1 MLVPTA
7 IPATVAVP
15 GHYTVHNQVR
25 LVRGGAPY
33 FQQLL
38 QLINGARQS
47 IHLQT
52 YIFLDDSTGQ
62 MVVEALAAAAARGVK
77 VYLLLDSYGSEQ
89 RPQHWTDQLAAR
101 GIQFRW
107 FSPLV
112 QTSRYSFGRRM
123 HHKVVVADAKEALV
137 GGVNISDRY
146 NDLPD
151 QPAWLDWAVH
161 CEGQVAAE
169 LYLVCQEMFSRQVWG
184 KRRRKRLLAAMAR
197 YAPDAYCPIRVRRN
211 DWVRRQISITRSYFE
226 MFAGAREH
234 ITIMS
239 AYFLPGRALRKAMMQ
254 AAARGVRIRII
265 AAGKSDVGI
274 AKAAERYL
282 YSWLLRCGV
291 QLYEYQPQVLHA
303 KLSCADDEWV
313 TVGSYNVNNLSAYV
327 SIELNL
333 DIADRPFAQQVAAQL
348 HNIAGEYCLPVTLA
362 EWEANRN
369 WWQRLKERMAYD
381 LLRLSFVLFYFFVR
395 KSRAVS
401 STTHQR

>member
-1 MLVPTA
+1 MLLPGV
-7 IPATVAVP
+7 IQSSAVLP
-15 GHYTVHNQVR
+15 GHYTAHNQVQ

-38 QLINGARQS
+38 QLIANARQS

-52 YIFLDDSTGQ
+52 YIFLNDSTGQ
-62 MVVEALAAAAARGVK
+62 MVVEALVAAAARGVK

-89 RPQHWTDQLAAR
+89 RPQHWTNELSTQ

-112 QTSRYSFGRRM
+112 QTSGYSFGRRM
-123 HHKVVVADAKEALV
+123 HHKVVVADAQEALV

-146 NDLPD
+146 NDLPG
-151 QPAWLDWAVH
+151 QPAWLDWAVY
-161 CEGQVAAE
+161 CKGQVAAE
-169 LYLVCQEMFSRQVWG
+169 LYLVCQEMFSRRLWG
-184 KRRRKRLLAAMAR
+184 KRRRKRLLQAMAR
-197 YAPDAYCPIRVRRN
+197 YAAASYCPVRVRRN

-226 MFAGAREH
+226 MLNGARAH

-239 AYFLPGRALRKAMMQ
+239 AYFLPGRALRKAMMR
-254 AAARGVRIRII
+254 AAGRGVRIRII

-313 TVGSYNVNNLSAYV
+313 TVGSYNINNLSAYA

-333 DIADRPFAQQVAAQL
+333 DIADPSFAQQVAAQL
-348 HNIAGEYCLPVTLA
+348 HTITEEYCKPVTLA
-362 EWEANRN
+362 EWEAGRS
-369 WWQRLKERMAYD
+369 WWQRLKERLAYD
-381 LLRLSFVLFYFFVR
+381 LLQLSFVFFYFFVR
-395 KSRAVS
+395 KSREAS
-401 STTHQR
+401 AFHQR